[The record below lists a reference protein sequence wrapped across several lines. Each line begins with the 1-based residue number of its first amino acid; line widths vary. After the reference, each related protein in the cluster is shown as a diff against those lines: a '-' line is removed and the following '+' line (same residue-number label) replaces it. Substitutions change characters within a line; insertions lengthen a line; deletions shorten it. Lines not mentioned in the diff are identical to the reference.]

1 MLLPYIANNPE
12 YLTCAITRVGQNRLL
27 TPYMTICFT
36 ISMPGIPYIYYM
48 VLANPSYHIPLKS
61 NVRHVTCVTF
71 EVKRATTCVTFA
83 TALHLP
89 YLIMQM
95 HVQCLERHAQF
106 SEQQHTHTHTHTR
119 AHTHTATHTHTHTH
133 TYTHSHAATATHT
146 HI

>member
-1 MLLPYIANNPE
+1 M
-12 YLTCAITRVGQNRLL
+12 
-27 TPYMTICFT
+27 
-36 ISMPGIPYIYYM
+36 
-48 VLANPSYHIPLKS
+48 
-61 NVRHVTCVTF
+61 TCVTF

-106 SEQQHTHTHTHTR
+106 SEQQHTHTHTHTLTH

-133 TYTHSHAATATHT
+133 IHTQPRSHSHTHIYKNALHNFQNNTQDQSSMCATNTYTHNARVTSHPLTSPCPCRSLQLTHLWLPQAHT
-146 HI
+146 NFII